1 MNDAGL
7 GIFVL
12 WGGCIWFLWRG
23 ISINIS
29 HIGIFAF
36 GGLIVFAVLL
46 GCKMYSECKEDFKV
60 EDIDRLV
67 ENVGKHE
74 EYMRLYNVY
83 KKWILKLLKK
93 LQCVKI
99 TK

>member
-1 MNDAGL
+1 MQVWVFLCYGE
-7 GIFVL
+7 GVYGFY
-12 WGGCIWFLWRG
+12 GGGFQLTF
-23 ISINIS
+23 
-29 HIGIFAF
+29 HILEYSLL

-83 KKWILKLLKK
+83 KKMELEMLL
-93 LQCVKI
+93 
-99 TK
+99 

>member
-1 MNDAGL
+1 MV
-7 GIFVL
+7 FMV
-12 WGGCIWFLWRG
+12 G

-29 HIGIFAF
+29 LIGIFALVV
-36 GGLIVFAVLL
+36 LIVFAVRL
-46 GCKMYSECKEDFKV
+46 GRKMYSDCKEDFKV
-60 EDIDRLV
+60 EDIDKFV
-67 ENVGKHE
+67 KNVGTHE

-83 KKWILKLLKK
+83 KKCILKLLKK